1 MIFLCAGIVHRD
13 LKLENVLLAAAA
25 SDAAE
30 ATDPAAAAGQP
41 CAKLSDFGLAEVKD
55 KRDHDHMMELF
66 CGTPYCMG
74 S

>member
-1 MIFLCAGIVHRD
+1 MHRD
-13 LKLENVLLAAAA
+13 LKLENVLLA
-25 SDAAE
+25 SPSHDAAG
-30 ATDPAAAAGQP
+30 ATGPAAADQP

-74 S
+74 SYLFSNCITF